1 MKRKK
6 NNTPTKIGMKRENN
20 PDINK
25 IISKFLG
32 FNFVS
37 TTKAAFKKVSAAV
50 LKFLGGDEYNLDFF
64 ITLILLRSNSFKT
77 NLSVFNLLPNLELE
91 FDPIPKA

>member
-1 MKRKK
+1 MIKK
-6 NNTPTKIGMKRENN
+6 YFFHSI
-20 PDINK
+20 
-25 IISKFLG
+25 FLNL
-32 FNFVS
+32 FF
-37 TTKAAFKKVSAAV
+37 FKEVFAAV
-50 LKFLGGDEYNLDFF
+50 LKFLGGDEYYFDFF